1 MPSTSNTQWRAVTIV
16 NDMGMHARSAAM
28 VAEVA
33 QEATD
38 NVWLEFGSEQVD
50 AKQILDILTLGAAKG
65 DEVTIRIEQAEDV
78 EILNR
83 ITALIEDGFGE

>member
-1 MPSTSNTQWRAVTIV
+1 MPSTSNTHRRAVTII
-16 NDMGMHARSAAM
+16 NDLGLHARSAAK
-28 VAEVA
+28 VAKAA

-38 NVWLEFGSEQVD
+38 NVWLEFGTEQVD

-65 DEVTIRIEQAEDV
+65 DELTIRIEQAADE

-83 ITALIEDGFGE
+83 IAALFEDGFGE